1 MMWQKG
7 IEGYPYPLG
16 VEMKTKTVDLRVSIE
31 YPRRWRVGK
40 VIGELEDLVEI
51 TEDTAIKIT
60 NIGRLTPL
68 HETNR

>member
-1 MMWQKG
+1 
-7 IEGYPYPLG
+7 
-16 VEMKTKTVDLRVSIE
+16 MKTKTVDLRVSIE